1 MQEELPLQNQ
11 VVDTRESK
19 SQVNLEKPKSK
30 KKKSKKTKSE
40 KALSVTS
47 YSSDDE
53 PLILRHSNLS
63 AKSLGTA
70 KPNLGMSHKNLSQP
84 TVNHIYIPPVHPA
97 GYSAATYSASHAK
110 APQVIFNPYGQE
122 PHEEKKK
129 KKDSKKRHSISS
141 KNSSSLSKSSKSTN
155 ESISKSSRSS
165 SGIKESKSLE
175 KVRSK
180 SKLNDDFDTRSERR
194 SRKSLADDFDTRSE
208 RKSRKSMA
216 LDDFDSRSVASE
228 KSKRSKKKEKTVSVR
243 SSSIPAPPTSRVIPN
258 EEDED
263 VPLSQ
268 KKKEYN
274 RLSSRSQE
282 TLTRASSLKLGRPS
296 DLNLYDRKRES
307 SSSATFVAKEEP
319 VVEKKKGIFT
329 RLFNCFKSSDNLKKK
344 ATKEDLSIVKTPSN
358 TSYRSLDP
366 NRSLDPKLD
375 FRSRLDPKSSAVTL
389 TDRGAPS
396 KYDFDL
402 PQIISTK
409 PYQPISTAKPA
420 EPLEFGLELDDIMSK
435 YFDSTKVTR
444 PQRRNTQTKTDK
456 LNYSVDVDPELFEF
470 RGFL

>member
-1 MQEELPLQNQ
+1 M
-11 VVDTRESK
+11 
-19 SQVNLEKPKSK
+19 SQ
-30 KKKSKKTKSE
+30 
-40 KALSVTS
+40 
-47 YSSDDE
+47 
-53 PLILRHSNLS
+53 R
-63 AKSLGTA
+63 
-70 KPNLGMSHKNLSQP
+70 NLSQP
-84 TVNHIYIPPVHPA
+84 TINHIYIPSAHPA
-97 GYSAATYSASHAK
+97 GYSAASYSANQAK

-129 KKDSKKRHSISS
+129 KKEPKKRHSISS

-155 ESISKSSRSS
+155 ESLTKTPKSS
-165 SGIKESKSLE
+165 GGKEGKSLE

-180 SKLNDDFDTRSERR
+180 SRLNDDFDTRSERKA
-194 SRKSLADDFDTRSE
+194 RKSFADDFDTRSE
-208 RKSRKSMA
+208 RKSRRSMA
-216 LDDFDSRSVASE
+216 IDDFDTLSVS
-228 KSKRSKKKEKTVSVR
+228 SKRSKKKDKTVSVR
-243 SSSIPAPPTSRVIPN
+243 SSSIPAPPTSKVTPN
-258 EEDED
+258 EDED

-268 KKKEYN
+268 KKQEFN

-282 TLTRASSLKLGRPS
+282 TLARNSSLKLGRPS

-307 SSSATFVAKEEP
+307 SSSTTFVGKEEP
-319 VVEKKKGIFT
+319 VVEKEKKKGLFT

-344 ATKEDLSIVKTPSN
+344 PKEELTMVKTPSN

-366 NRSLDPKLD
+366 NSALDPKAD
-375 FRSRLDPKSSAVTL
+375 FRSRLDPKSSTVTL

-396 KYDFDL
+396 KYEFDL
-402 PQIISTK
+402 PQISSAK
-409 PYQPISTAKPA
+409 PYQPISTAKTQ

-444 PQRRNTQTKTDK
+444 PQRRNTQSKNDK